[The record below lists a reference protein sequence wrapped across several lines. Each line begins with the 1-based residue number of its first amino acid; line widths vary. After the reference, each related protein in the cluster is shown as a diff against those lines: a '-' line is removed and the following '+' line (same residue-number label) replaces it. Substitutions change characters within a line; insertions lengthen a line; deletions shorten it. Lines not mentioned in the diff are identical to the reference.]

1 MHKFYIRMD
10 GDIFGPYTAKGM
22 KELDVMPDI
31 MVTEDSIDTWQPAAN
46 FDFDQLAKQE
56 ILEKL
61 KSTPTVEN
69 IQQKSCIEQKREAL
83 KAKLKNHG
91 NLSSTK
97 TITKD
102 SKSNINKFPEKIEYK
117 ANFNEG
123 LLSIGGKII
132 ITPTQLIFHAHK
144 FNIGDLTDRI
154 FEISHI
160 SGYEKGMLTFL
171 YISFNNGNRIKL
183 TVWNKSEIIEQLEK
197 RRTALLQ

>member
-97 TITKD
+97 TISKD

-144 FNIGDLTDRI
+144 FNIGDFTDRI

>member
-83 KAKLKNHG
+83 KAKLK
-91 NLSSTK
+91 
-97 TITKD
+97 IM
-102 SKSNINKFPEKIEYK
+102 
-117 ANFNEG
+117 
-123 LLSIGGKII
+123 
-132 ITPTQLIFHAHK
+132 
-144 FNIGDLTDRI
+144 
-154 FEISHI
+154 EI
-160 SGYEKGMLTFL
+160 
-171 YISFNNGNRIKL
+171 
-183 TVWNKSEIIEQLEK
+183 
-197 RRTALLQ
+197 

>member
-22 KELDVMPDI
+22 VELNVMPDI
-31 MVTEDSIDTWQPAAN
+31 MVTEDSIDTWLPAAN
-46 FDFDQLAKQE
+46 FDFTQLAKQE
-56 ILEKL
+56 ILERI

-69 IQQKSCIEQKREAL
+69 PQQDLSIEHKREEL

-91 NLSSTK
+91 KLCPSK
-97 TITKD
+97 TIFQD
-102 SKSNINKFPEKIEYK
+102 SKSIINRFPEKIEYK

-132 ITPTQLIFHAHK
+132 ITPTQLIFHAHN
-144 FNIGDLTDRI
+144 FNIGDLNDRI
-154 FEISHI
+154 FEICHI
-160 SGYEKGMLTFL
+160 SGYEKGMFTFL

-183 TVWNKSEIIEQLEK
+183 TVWNKTEIIEQLEA

>member
-69 IQQKSCIEQKREAL
+69 IQQKSCIKQKREAL

-97 TITKD
+97 TISKD

-132 ITPTQLIFHAHK
+132 ITPTQLIFYAHK

-197 RRTALLQ
+197 RRTAFLQ

>member
-31 MVTEDSIDTWQPAAN
+31 MVTEYSINTWQPAAN
-46 FDFDQLAKQE
+46 FDFAQLAKQE
-56 ILEKL
+56 IIERL
-61 KSTPTVEN
+61 KATPIVKNT
-69 IQQKSCIEQKREAL
+69 QQDSYIEQKREAL
-83 KAKLKNHG
+83 KAKLKNYG
-91 NLSSTK
+91 KQSPTK
-97 TITKD
+97 TNPKD
-102 SKSNINKFPEKIEYK
+102 SKPNINKFPEKIEYK
-117 ANFNEG
+117 ANLNEG